1 MLRTSPDLPQIAAGS
16 PVGRGCLTAT
26 AASSRNA
33 IRRLND
39 EFRRDFSRGRIV
51 ITAGVAALN
60 ETERL
65 NLLAAV
71 RIFNDFTPD
80 NDPYGEHDFGKIEV
94 GGDTYCWKIDC
105 YDAALEYGSPDPADL
120 TTTTRVMTIMR
131 SDEY

>member
-1 MLRTSPDLPQIAAGS
+1 MPPTSPDLPQIAAGS
-16 PVGRGCLTAT
+16 PVGRGCLTAA
-26 AASSRNA
+26 AASSRNT

-65 NLLAAV
+65 SLLAAV
-71 RIFNDFTPD
+71 RIFNDFIPG

-94 GGDTYCWKIDC
+94 EGVTYCWKIDY
-105 YDAALEYGSPDPADL
+105 YDAALKHGSADAADPAL
-120 TTTTRVMTIMR
+120 TTRVLTIMR